1 MNRGLPAGPLGV
13 IVMGPAGC
21 GKSTLGAA
29 LAAALGAPFL
39 EGDALHPADNIARM
53 AAGIALTDADRAP
66 WLDAVGRAVGAAAGA
81 HRARSGGAGVAP
93 VGGIGVA
100 ACSALK
106 RSYRDR
112 LCVAAAVPLAFV
124 CLVGTRELLSAR
136 VAARPAHYMPPSLV
150 DSQLAL
156 LEVPGPD
163 ERGIVLDAA
172 LPGAAQLA
180 AAHAW
185 LQTTR

>member
-1 MNRGLPAGPLGV
+1 MNAGPAARPLGV

-39 EGDALHPADNIARM
+39 EGDALHPADNVARM

-66 WLDAVGRAVGAAAGA
+66 WLDAVGRAVGVAAGA
-81 HRARSGGAGVAP
+81 EAEAGAGL
-93 VGGIGVA
+93 GVA

-112 LCVAAAVPLAFV
+112 LRAAARLPLAFV
-124 CLVGTRELLSAR
+124 CLVGSRELLLAR
-136 VAARPAHYMPPSLV
+136 VAARPGHYMPPSLV

-156 LEVPGPD
+156 LEVPGSD
-163 ERGIVLDAA
+163 ERGLVLDAA
-172 LPGAAQLA
+172 LPGAVLLA
-180 AAHAW
+180 TAHAW
-185 LQTTR
+185 LAPRHG

>member
-1 MNRGLPAGPLGV
+1 MIDGLPARPLGI

-29 LAAALGAPFL
+29 LATALGAPFL
-39 EGDALHPADNIARM
+39 EGDALHPADNVARM

-66 WLDAVGRAVGAAAGA
+66 WLAAVGRAVGAAAGA
-81 HRARSGGAGVAP
+81 GVAP
-93 VGGIGVA
+93 GGGIGVA

-112 LCVAAAVPLAFV
+112 LRVAAGVPLAFV
-124 CLVGTRELLSAR
+124 CLVGSRELLLAR
-136 VAARPAHYMPPSLV
+136 VAARPGHYMPPSLV

-163 ERGIVLDAA
+163 ECGSVLDAA
-172 LPGAAQLA
+172 LPGVDLLA
-180 AAHAW
+180 TACAW
-185 LQTTR
+185 LATTR